1 MIQFQAALVAGALLS
16 TFPGTTQAQPAPGGP
31 PKKVLVVSV
40 TEGFRHSNIP
50 LSNKILADLG
60 KSSGA
65 FTVDIADV
73 DPNAPELRGAD
84 GKPDKQKFKAAN
96 AKVLAEKMSPEAL
109 KGYDAV
115 IFNSTTGDLPVP
127 DMDAFLKWIESGKGF
142 AGFHAATDTFDHH
155 VPTTPYVGMI
165 GGEFKTHGPQVEVEV
180 INQDPAH
187 AACTMYPATFHIFD
201 EIYQMT
207 NFYRG
212 KIHGLLTMDKHPN
225 NKTPGD
231 YPVSWCK
238 KYGQGKVFYTS
249 LGHREDVW
257 DPTWGGDKRTNK
269 PEIAKDYQKHVLGG
283 VLWVLGLAPGDAA
296 PQATA
301 LP

>member
-1 MIQFQAALVAGALLS
+1 
-16 TFPGTTQAQPAPGGP
+16 
-31 PKKVLVVSV
+31 
-40 TEGFRHSNIP
+40 
-50 LSNKILADLG
+50 
-60 KSSGA
+60 
-65 FTVDIADV
+65 
-73 DPNAPELRGAD
+73 
-84 GKPDKQKFKAAN
+84 
-96 AKVLAEKMSPEAL
+96 
-109 KGYDAV
+109 
-115 IFNSTTGDLPVP
+115 
-127 DMDAFLKWIESGKGF
+127 MDAFLKWIESGKGF

-180 INQDPAH
+180 LNQDPAH
-187 AACTMYPATFHIFD
+187 AACTMYPAAFHIFD

-249 LGHREDVW
+249 LGHREDIIDA
-257 DPTWGGDKRTNK
+257 DPNLPKRINSI
-269 PEIAKDYQKHVLGG
+269 EISKAYQQHVLGG
-283 VLWVLGLAPGDAA
+283 IEWALGLKK
-296 PQATA
+296 
-301 LP
+301 